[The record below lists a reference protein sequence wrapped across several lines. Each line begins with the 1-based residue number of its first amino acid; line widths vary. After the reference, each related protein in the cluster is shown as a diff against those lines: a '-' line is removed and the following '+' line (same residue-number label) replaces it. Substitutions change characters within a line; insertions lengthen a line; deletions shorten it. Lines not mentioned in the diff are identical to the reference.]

1 MIDMNCKPVLSS
13 QEGRRILDFGQF
25 KVVEEAKTFYG
36 VYSVKEPGR
45 LLTHRS
51 SWRSATKVAQLL
63 QLAYYA
69 GYEAGK
75 EDYRWWAFE
84 Q

>member
-1 MIDMNCKPVLSS
+1 MIDMNSKPLLSF
-13 QEGRRILDFGQF
+13 QEGRRTLDFGQF
-25 KVVEEAKTFYG
+25 KVVEESKNFYG
-36 VYSVKEPGR
+36 IYLVKESNR
-45 LLTHRS
+45 LITHRP

-75 EDYRWWAFE
+75 ENYRWWAFE
-84 Q
+84 R